1 LIKEALGTNITALPR
16 DHQRILYM
24 NETEKKICKQM
35 IKGEALEVNHLRFLS
50 T

>member
-1 LIKEALGTNITALPR
+1 VEDALGINITALPR

-24 NETEKKICKQM
+24 NETEKIS
-35 IKGEALEVNHLRFLS
+35 INNDKGEALEVNHLRFPS